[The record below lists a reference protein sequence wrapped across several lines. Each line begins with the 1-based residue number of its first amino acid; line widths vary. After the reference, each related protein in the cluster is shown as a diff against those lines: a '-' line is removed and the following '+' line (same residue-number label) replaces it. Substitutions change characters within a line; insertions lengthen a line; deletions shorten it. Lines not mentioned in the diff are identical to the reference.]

1 MGLLDDELNQIVS
14 SNTKLRWA
22 LCIFCRV
29 PFLTKYKINVCDRCE
44 FNYEFYKKLLSKVMI
59 MFIIFISVNT
69 IVSIYSIL
77 YLFKHFSNIYLIL
90 ASLSFESF
98 IIGYILWKLML
109 KFIYDPK
116 VNEL

>member
-29 PFLTKYKINVCDRCE
+29 PFLTKYKTNVCDRCE

-59 MFIIFISVNT
+59 MFIVFISVNT
-69 IVSIYSIL
+69 IVTLYSM
-77 YLFKHFSNIYLIL
+77 IYLYKHISNKYFVLGIL
-90 ASLSFESF
+90 SIESF
-98 IIGYILWKLML
+98 IIGYILWKFMM